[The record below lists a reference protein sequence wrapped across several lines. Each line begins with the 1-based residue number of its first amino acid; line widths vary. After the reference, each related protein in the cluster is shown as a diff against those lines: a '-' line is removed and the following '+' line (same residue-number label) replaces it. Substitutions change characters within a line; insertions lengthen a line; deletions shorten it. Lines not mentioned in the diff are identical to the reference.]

1 MPVTHLH
8 QSLRKDVRLLGRL
21 LGEVIGHDRGPALVN
36 DIETI
41 RSLAKAARK
50 GDKSEWEALSNFLGD
65 IPAGKIT
72 DIANAFS
79 QFLNLAN
86 IAEQQHQIRQQ
97 DESVSG
103 SLDLQQ
109 FMKMPTSE
117 PENIRN
123 ILLESRVEV
132 VLTAHPTELLRRT
145 HILKYNAIAA
155 ELKHLDQ
162 QKKYQRSHK
171 LLRRLVSEA
180 WHTAE
185 VRNDRPT
192 PQEEARWGFAVIENS
207 LWAAVPK
214 LYQKLDETLLNE
226 NLEPIPT
233 DVCLVKFASWMGGD
247 RDSNPNVTALVTK
260 EVLMLARWMAADLFL
275 RDLEQLQGDL
285 SMRECSTELRNRV
298 GKAQEPYRD
307 LIKEIHA
314 RMERTREWAAGLD
327 PAPPANP
334 EDIFLNNA
342 DLSALLEL
350 CYRSLIDCGME
361 LIANGPLLDTLR
373 RVACFGLQLV
383 DLDIRQR
390 ASRHAQVLDEVTRHL
405 EILINERSYSGW
417 TEEQKQN
424 FLIEELESKRPLFP
438 PQWPV
443 SDESQEVL
451 DTFLTINDF
460 DGLGISGYVVSHT
473 RAPSDVLAV
482 LLLLQQTQASPLK
495 HALAVVP
502 SFETIEDLQKAPA
515 TLDKLLNIAWYKN
528 AVKSNHN
535 NQQVMIG
542 YSDLAMDS
550 GQLAA
555 SWIQYQ
561 AQEELLEVV
570 HRHDIEL
577 TFFHGR
583 GGAIGR
589 GGTDAREAIMSL
601 PRGSVSKN
609 LRLTEQGEMIRFK
622 LGLPDLAVETL
633 GHYLSASLSA
643 KLCTSDEPQQSWRDT
658 MDELVQQAQRTYRQL
673 VNNNDY
679 FMEFFRDLTPAQ
691 ELSVLPLGSQPPTK
705 MLSSDIHNLQAVPW
719 IFAWTQVRLMLP
731 SWLGTEAA
739 LRTVMDKQDIQKER
753 DMLAWPFFKMQM
765 DILENTLTR
774 ADVNLVQ
781 YYAQRLTMPSQHHIC
796 DELCSRLDNLVKDLL
811 KLNNR
816 TSLLEH
822 QPEIGEANN
831 VRDTYLDPLH
841 LLQAELLDRI
851 RLDEGRNESVRK
863 ALQLTMAGIS
873 SGLRN
878 SG

>member
-1 MPVTHLH
+1 MPDTHPHLH

-21 LGEVIGHDRGPALVN
+21 LGEVIGHDRGAGLVD

-41 RSLAKAARK
+41 RSLAKAARR
-50 GDKSEWEALSNFLGD
+50 GDKSEWEALSNFLGE

-86 IAEQQHQIRQQ
+86 IAEQQHQVRLQG
-97 DESVSG
+97 DAAYLWS
-103 SLDLQQ
+103 DLLLL
-109 FMKMPTSE
+109 MDDASNTPD
-117 PENIRN
+117 NIRK
-123 ILLESRVEV
+123 ILLDSRVEV

-162 QKKYQRSHK
+162 QQENQRSHK

-207 LWAAVPK
+207 LWAAIPK
-214 LYQKLDETLLNE
+214 LYQKLDETLAQKQ
-226 NLEPIPT
+226 LEPIPT

-247 RDSNPNVTALVTK
+247 RDSNPNVTAMVTR

-285 SMRECSTELRNRV
+285 SMRECSTELRNKV
-298 GKAQEPYRD
+298 GRAQEPYRD

-314 RMERTREWAAGLD
+314 RMERTREWAALLSPTPPTD
-327 PAPPANP
+327 P
-334 EDIFLNNA
+334 EEIFLFNE
-342 DLSALLEL
+342 DLSELLEL
-350 CYRSLIDCGME
+350 CHRSLVDCGME

-383 DLDIRQR
+383 DLDIRQH
-390 ASRHAQVLDEVTRHL
+390 ASSHTQVLDEVTRHL
-405 EILINERSYSGW
+405 EILIHDRSYTRW

-438 PQWPV
+438 TDWPI
-443 SDESQEVL
+443 SEASQEVL
-451 DTFLTINDF
+451 DTFSVISAF
-460 DGLGISGYVVSHT
+460 SGRGISEYVVSHT
-473 RAPSDVLAV
+473 EAPSDVLAV
-482 LLLLQQTQASPLK
+482 LLLLQQAGLK
-495 HALAVVP
+495 EVLAVVP
-502 SFETIEDLQKAPA
+502 SFETIEDLKRAPA
-515 TLDKLLNIAWYKN
+515 TLDRLLNIYKKM
-528 AVKSNHN
+528 VERDHN

-555 SWIQYQ
+555 AWIQYQ
-561 AQEELLEVV
+561 AQEELIGIASK
-570 HRHDIEL
+570 HDIEL

-601 PRGSVSKN
+601 PPGSVTKN

-633 GHYLSASLSA
+633 GNYLSATLSA
-643 KLCTSDEPQQSWRDT
+643 KLSHAPEPEQDWRNT
-658 MDELVQQAQRTYRQL
+658 MDDLVEQSQRTYRQL

-705 MLSSDIHNLQAVPW
+705 TLSSDIHNLQAVPW

-739 LRTVMDKQDIQKER
+739 LHIMMDADGQQKIR
-753 DMLAWPFFKMQM
+753 DMLNWPFYKIQIGM
-765 DILENTLTR
+765 LENTLTR

-781 YYAQRLTMPSQHHIC
+781 YYAQRLTMRSQHKIC
-796 DELCSRLDNLVKDLL
+796 EDLCARLDNIVRDLL
-811 KLNNR
+811 TLKNS

-822 QPEIGEANN
+822 QPEIREANK

-851 RLDEGRNESVRK
+851 RRDEGRNESVRK

-878 SG
+878 TG

>member
-1 MPVTHLH
+1 VPDTHPHLH

-21 LGEVIGHDRGPALVN
+21 LGEVIGHDRGAGLVD

-50 GDKSEWEALSNFLGD
+50 GDKSDWEALSNFLGD

-86 IAEQQHQIRQQ
+86 IAEQQHQVR
-97 DESVSG
+97 
-103 SLDLQQ
+103 LQADSANLW
-109 FMKMPTSE
+109 PD
-117 PENIRN
+117 
-123 ILLESRVEV
+123 LLELMNNANNTPDGIRKILINSRVEV

-162 QKKYQRSHK
+162 QQENQRSHK

-207 LWAAVPK
+207 LWAAIPK
-214 LYQKLDETLLNE
+214 LYQKLDETLAQNSLT
-226 NLEPIPT
+226 PIPT
-233 DVCLVKFASWMGGD
+233 GVCLVKFASWMGGD
-247 RDSNPNVTALVTK
+247 RDSNPNVTAMVTR

-285 SMRECSTELRNRV
+285 SMRECSTELRNKV

-314 RMERTREWAAGLD
+314 RMERTREWAALLN
-327 PAPPANP
+327 PTPPIDEEA
-334 EDIFLNNA
+334 IFIHNE
-342 DLSALLEL
+342 DLSDLLEL
-350 CYRSLIDCGME
+350 CFRSLVDCGME

-390 ASRHAQVLDEVTRHL
+390 ASSHTQVLDEVTRHL
-405 EILINERSYSGW
+405 EILIHDRSYARW

-438 PQWPV
+438 PEWTI
-443 SDESQEVL
+443 SEASQEVL
-451 DTFLTINDF
+451 DTFSVISAVENR
-460 DGLGISGYVVSHT
+460 GISEYVVSHT
-473 RAPSDVLAV
+473 QAPSDVLAV
-482 LLLLQQTQASPLK
+482 LLLLQQSGLK
-495 HALAVVP
+495 SSLAVVP
-502 SFETIEDLQKAPA
+502 SFETIEDLQKASA
-515 TLDKLLNIAWYKN
+515 TLDRLLNIQWYRGWLESCQN
-528 AVKSNHN
+528 R
-535 NQQVMIG
+535 QQVMIG

-561 AQEELLEVV
+561 AQEKLLEIAKK
-570 HRHDIEL
+570 HDVEL

-601 PRGSVSKN
+601 PPGSVTSR

-633 GHYLSASLSA
+633 GHYLSATLSA
-643 KLCTSDEPQQSWRDT
+643 KLSHAPEPRQDWRDT
-658 MDELVQQAQRTYRQL
+658 MDKLVTQSQRTYRQL

-705 MLSSDIHNLQAVPW
+705 TLSSDIHNLQAVPW

-739 LRTVMDKQDIQKER
+739 LRVMMEEGGQEKER
-753 DMLAWPFFKMQM
+753 DMLNWPFYKIQIDM
-765 DILENTLTR
+765 LENTLTR

-781 YYAQRLTMPSQHHIC
+781 YYAQRLTMRSQFGVCEDLC
-796 DELCSRLDNLVKDLL
+796 DRLENLVSDLL
-811 KLNNR
+811 TLNNS

-822 QPEIGEANN
+822 QPEIREANK

-851 RLDEGRNESVRK
+851 RRDEGRNESVRK

-878 SG
+878 TG